1 MINVIIPMAGL
12 GSRFVNKGYSVPK
25 PFIPVLGKTMIENVV
40 SNIGLD
46 ATYYLIVRKEHY
58 EFHKELINRIQKQNI
73 KFIVIPKLTEG
84 PLSTSLFALKHINN
98 EVPLLIANSDQ
109 IIDMSFNDLVKD
121 SILRKLDGS
130 ILTFNDNS
138 PKWSYV
144 EINEHKLVTRAVEKQ
159 VISQYAT
166 AGVYFFNKGS
176 EFVNASIELIINNDR
191 VNNEFYVCPV
201 YNYLIQNGSKIG
213 IFNIES
219 SKMHGIGT
227 PEDLDAYLEYR
238 SKNG

>member
-40 SNIGLD
+40 SNIGLN
-46 ATYYLIVRKEHY
+46 ATYFLIVRKEHY
-58 EFHKELINRIQKQNI
+58 DLHKEIINRIQKHNI

-109 IIDMSFNDLVKD
+109 IIDISFNDLIKD

-144 EINEHKLVTRAVEKQ
+144 EINKLKLVTRAVEKQ
-159 VISQYAT
+159 VISEYAT

-201 YNYLIQNGSKIG
+201 YNYLINNGSKIG

-227 PEDLDAYLEYR
+227 PEDLDAFLEYR
-238 SKNG
+238 RKNG